1 MSDRYAVVKE
11 FDHDDEVTGW
21 KVIDTEEDNRVMA
34 THESEGAAQREASEL
49 ERRHAAS

>member
-11 FDHDDEVTGW
+11 FDHDDEVIGW
-21 KVIDTEEDNRVMA
+21 KVVDTEKDNWVMA
-34 THESEGAAQREASEL
+34 THASEGDARREASEL